1 MRAGLTGTL
10 DGLITENACNG
21 NLKILSALYPTPVEL
36 MPIEDLVTTSLDC
49 MAQEQGYRQFFAP

>member
-36 MPIEDLVTTSLDC
+36 LPIKDLATSALDN
-49 MAQEQGYRQFFAP
+49 MARARGYRRFVAP